1 LQKCERKKSSNLII
15 GALLTIKN
23 YIISMTLT
31 DIFGFETKEIIGTI
45 SDKLNFWF
53 EAAISNLPNLVLA
66 IIILVLAIFVAKLGR
81 KFSAKYIQK
90 LGANPTISKFL
101 GQLFYFSI
109 IVLAIMLALSVMD
122 LSKTV
127 SSILAGLG
135 ILGLALGF
143 AFQDTA
149 ANFISGIYITFNE
162 PYKLGDIIE
171 TKDGH
176 EGTVIDIS
184 LRITKVLNYN
194 GQVVHIPN
202 RYLFQEYFVNY
213 TEFQKRRIQV
223 ACGVSYGE
231 DLEHIERVAL
241 EAMRGLKSRIMEEE
255 PTLFWTEFGDSSI
268 NFTVNIWADFKQGQL
283 DFIPVRNEAIKSLKK
298 AFDAEGIM
306 IPFPIRTLDFGIK
319 GGVNLKEE
327 ISEMNFPSNS
337 K

>member
-1 LQKCERKKSSNLII
+1 MII
-15 GALLTIKN
+15 
-23 YIISMTLT
+23 T

-45 SDKLNFWF
+45 SDKLNSWF

-66 IIILVLAIFVAKLGR
+66 IIVVVLAVFVAKFAR
-81 KFSAKYIQK
+81 KFSGKYIQK
-90 LGANPTISKFL
+90 LGTNPTVSKFL
-101 GQLFYFSI
+101 GQLFYFAI
-109 IVLAIMLALSVMD
+109 MVLGIMLALSVMD

-149 ANFISGIYITFNE
+149 ANFMSGVYITFNQ
-162 PYKLGDIIE
+162 PYRLGDIIQ

-176 EGTVIDIS
+176 EGKVIDIN
-184 LRITKVLNYN
+184 LRITKVLTYN
-194 GQVVHIPN
+194 GQVVHVPN

-213 TEFQKRRIQV
+213 TENKQRRIQIG
-223 ACGVSYGE
+223 CGVSYGE
-231 DLEHIERVAL
+231 DLEHVERVAL
-241 EAMRGLKSRIMEEE
+241 DAMRGLKSRMMEEE

-268 NFTVNIWADFKQGQL
+268 NFTVNIWAHFKQGQL
-283 DFIPVRNEAIKSLKK
+283 DFIPVRNEAIKALKK

-319 GGVNLKEE
+319 GGVKLKEE
-327 ISEMNFPSNS
+327 IGEMDFSSNS